1 MALLALLSTVA
12 VAATP
17 PCPPA
22 SRPGW
27 DRSGSDC
34 DDAHG
39 LERWI
44 RSRMLSVHPCRKMPV
59 LWPAASQA
67 QGRTML
73 KASWLFW
80 HEWCKPSEI
89 IVTKLVGTKFA
100 SASVLT
106 RFSIVIYIQVFLWM
120 YPNILYS
127 IFPLCFH
134 VCMCAWGCCFCLFV
148 WRVKRSLLPGV
159 LSWRKLRATSGTF
172 QVGLCVSGQH
182 ACPFLK
188 VLHRC
193 AFCEAPHRVSH
204 CHDFCRMFFNLS
216 LCNVV
221 AEALGRV
228 GWCVFMF
235 GQLSQL
241 ELRARCIFRTRL
253 KATILW
259 LPRRLFVL
267 HTLPGTHEK
276 SRPSL
281 NGSLLDMFGRLWFVH
296 VCSHTAQVQFMK

>member
-89 IVTKLVGTKFA
+89 IVTKLVGAKFA

-106 RFSIVIYIQVFLWM
+106 RFPLSFTFKCSFECIQT
-120 YPNILYS
+120 YYTQS
-127 IFPLCFH
+127 FH
-134 VCMCAWGCCFCLFV
+134 F
-148 WRVKRSLLPGV
+148 
-159 LSWRKLRATSGTF
+159 
-172 QVGLCVSGQH
+172 
-182 ACPFLK
+182 
-188 VLHRC
+188 
-193 AFCEAPHRVSH
+193 
-204 CHDFCRMFFNLS
+204 
-216 LCNVV
+216 
-221 AEALGRV
+221 
-228 GWCVFMF
+228 VFMSACAHEAAVF
-235 GQLSQL
+235 AFSL
-241 ELRARCIFRTRL
+241 TRQ
-253 KATILW
+253 
-259 LPRRLFVL
+259 
-267 HTLPGTHEK
+267 
-276 SRPSL
+276 
-281 NGSLLDMFGRLWFVH
+281 M
-296 VCSHTAQVQFMK
+296 

>member
-1 MALLALLSTVA
+1 MSSYT
-12 VAATP
+12 
-17 PCPPA
+17 
-22 SRPGW
+22 
-27 DRSGSDC
+27 
-34 DDAHG
+34 
-39 LERWI
+39 
-44 RSRMLSVHPCRKMPV
+44 
-59 LWPAASQA
+59 
-67 QGRTML
+67 
-73 KASWLFW
+73 F
-80 HEWCKPSEI
+80 
-89 IVTKLVGTKFA
+89 
-100 SASVLT
+100 
-106 RFSIVIYIQVFLWM
+106 IYIQLCSYVFT
-120 YPNILYS
+120 
-127 IFPLCFH
+127 
-134 VCMCAWGCCFCLFV
+134 CCQSLHSVFISACVHEVAVFAFSFDAS
-148 WRVKRSLLPGV
+148 KRSLLPGV

-172 QVGLCVSGQH
+172 QVGLCISGQH

-204 CHDFCRMFFNLS
+204 YHDFCRMFFNLS
-216 LCNVV
+216 LCHVV

-235 GQLSQL
+235 GQLFNLS
-241 ELRARCIFRTRL
+241 LRARCIFRTRL

-281 NGSLLDMFGRLWFVH
+281 NGSLLDMFDRLWFVH